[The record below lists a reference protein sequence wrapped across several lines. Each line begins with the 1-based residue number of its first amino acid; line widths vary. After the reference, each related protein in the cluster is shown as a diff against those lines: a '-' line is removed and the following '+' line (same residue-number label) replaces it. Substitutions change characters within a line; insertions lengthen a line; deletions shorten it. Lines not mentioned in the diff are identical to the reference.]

1 MSKILELETL
11 IKKDEE
17 KIEALKKRIANR
29 QKKIEELKST

>member
-29 QKKIEELKST
+29 QKKN

>member
-29 QKKIEELKST
+29 QKKLKN